1 MRVLFTIASWIS
13 VISAGQAQPTFE
25 TILPGVTVGYP
36 PGASAVEFSAV
47 ARFEVSSGSPTV
59 QGFSLGIRHS
69 ESLLEIEEVFL
80 PADMMTINCGTTPDY
95 WAVELFEDG
104 FTTGTIF
111 GFLAS
116 CAQIDM
122 DPGESLEMVGVTYR
136 TRPGVL
142 SGSPEIDTQ
151 LEFSDTLGNPAVTT
165 VIVADG
171 SVYPP
176 THAPASVSIAPGVVE
191 MFARGE
197 CSGDG
202 AFDIADPISLL
213 GSLLVPGAPAP
224 PCLDACD
231 SNDDG
236 ELDVSDPVHL
246 LAALFIPGAPAV
258 EAPAFPDCGIDETDD
273 ALGCERQVA
282 CP

>member
-1 MRVLFTIASWIS
+1 MRFLVTIASWIS
-13 VISAGQAQPTFE
+13 LISAVHAQPTFDA
-25 TILPGVTVGYP
+25 TLPGVTVGYP
-36 PGASAVEFSAV
+36 PGADEVEFSTV

-59 QGFSLGIRHS
+59 QGFSLGLRHS
-69 ESLLEIEEVFL
+69 ESLLEIDDVFL

-95 WAVELFEDG
+95 WEVEIFADG

-142 SGSPEIDTQ
+142 SASPEIETELQ
-151 LEFSDTLGNPAVTT
+151 FSDTLGSPAVMT

-176 THAPASVSIAPGVVE
+176 SHAPATVSIAPATVE
-191 MFARGE
+191 TFARGE

-202 AFDIADPISLL
+202 TFDIADPIFLL
-213 GSLLVPGAPAP
+213 GALLVPGAPAP

-236 ELDVSDPVHL
+236 GLDVSDSVHL
-246 LAALFIPGAPAV
+246 LAALFIPGAPPV
-258 EAPAFPDCGIDETDD
+258 EAPAFPECGIDETDD
-273 ALGCERQVA
+273 ALGCALQTL